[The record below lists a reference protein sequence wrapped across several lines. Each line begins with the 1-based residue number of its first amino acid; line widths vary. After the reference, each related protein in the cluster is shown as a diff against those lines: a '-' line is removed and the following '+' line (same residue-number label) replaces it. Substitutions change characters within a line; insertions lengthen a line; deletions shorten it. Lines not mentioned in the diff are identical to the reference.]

1 MMKFNRKAIRIT
13 FTLSG
18 KDESFTSEN
27 QNKLSATGFR
37 ISAEVNYGNGAIT
50 PHARIKAYGLPMEV
64 MEKLLRIKW
73 NDIKALRNN
82 VTIEA
87 GEEGEE
93 LAQVFKG
100 GITFA
105 YPDFGDVPNV
115 ALVIESQTAVLD
127 KMMGVDAESYE
138 GEHDVTAIMANICK
152 RIGYNFEPNDVSVK
166 ISNPYLNGT
175 EIEKIRQL
183 AHAAN
188 LDLYIENKNIAV
200 TYEDN
205 PRRTLKIP
213 VISPET
219 GLIGYP
225 VPTMI
230 GIQFKCFYD
239 PLVRFGGIVRIT
251 DSLIKICNGDWR
263 IFGVRIILETEQ
275 ESAQWAMEVSAS
287 RRGEKN
293 AAIKK

>member
-1 MMKFNRKAIRIT
+1 MAFNRKSIRIT
-13 FTLSG
+13 LTLSG
-18 KDESFTSEN
+18 KDESFTSSN
-27 QNKLSATGFR
+27 QNKLSATGLR
-37 ISAEVNYGNGAIT
+37 ISAEINYGNGAIT
-50 PHARIKAYGLPMEV
+50 PHARIKAYGLPMET

-73 NDIKALRNN
+73 NEITALRNN

-93 LAQVFKG
+93 LSQVFKG

-138 GEHDVTAIMANICK
+138 GDHDAITIMANICK
-152 RIGYNFEPNDVSVK
+152 RIGYTFEPNDVSVSV
-166 ISNPYLNGT
+166 SNPYLHGT
-175 EIEKIRQL
+175 EIDKIRQL

-200 TYEDN
+200 TYKDF

-213 VISPET
+213 VISPDT

-230 GIQFKCFYD
+230 GVQFKCFYD
-239 PLVRFGGIVRIT
+239 SLVRFGGIVRIA
-251 DSLIKICNGDWR
+251 DSQIKICNGDWLIYGIR
-263 IFGVRIILETEQ
+263 TILETEQ
-275 ESAQWAMEVSAS
+275 DSAQWFMEVSAS
-287 RRGEKN
+287 RRGDN
-293 AAIKK
+293 HVAIKK